1 MKLKSSGFAVISC
14 QVGTEHVLQREVLG
28 QGWRLAFS
36 RRGLV
41 SFKCVQPTELLP
53 KGIFV
58 RTAFWGLGLIK
69 GNEVQENLEFLIGR
83 LREIGEAIQ
92 FDRFHIWPRDRAPVG
107 HYDFEPGDD
116 RVIRDLGKAVEN
128 ALLTEGLLKTAG
140 FNRIAEPMHNVLDL
154 VLVDPFHWA
163 VGWHSVPQN
172 DDLGV
177 YEQTISSMALPMS
190 WPGGVQPLTPSG
202 PVVSRAYFKAAEAI
216 AWSRFDIRK
225 DQVAIEIGAS
235 PGGASE
241 RLLHLGL
248 HVIGIDP
255 AEICPK
261 ILNHPS
267 FHHIKARAGDLPRR
281 VFTGAD
287 WLFVD
292 SNVRPQQTLTTVE
305 NIVTHRGSTLKGF
318 IITLKLPCLDSV
330 RDLPTWISRIK
341 DCGAR
346 DIKIRQLA
354 RGKMELC
361 MAGRLDSVS

>member
-1 MKLKSSGFAVISC
+1 MKLKSSGFAVVSC
-14 QVGTEHVLQREVLG
+14 QVDTEHELQREVLS

-41 SFKCVQPTELLP
+41 SFKSVQPTDLLP

-69 GNEVQENLEFLIGR
+69 GSEVQENLEILVGR
-83 LREIGEAIQ
+83 LRGIGEAIQ

-107 HYDFEPGDD
+107 HYDFEPGNDWFT
-116 RVIRDLGKAVEN
+116 RDLGKAVESV
-128 ALLTEGLLKTAG
+128 LLSEGFVKAPG
-140 FNRIAEPMHNVLDL
+140 FNRIAEPGHNVLDL
-154 VLVDPFHWA
+154 VLVDPSHWA

-172 DDLGV
+172 DELGI
-177 YEQTISSMALPMS
+177 YEHTISSMTLPMS
-190 WPGGVQPLTPSG
+190 WPGGVQPLTHSG

-225 DQVAIEIGAS
+225 DQTAIEIGAS

-248 HVIGIDP
+248 RVIGIDP

-261 ILNHPS
+261 VLNHPN
-267 FHHIKARAGDLPRR
+267 FHHIKARAGDLPRA

-292 SNVRPQQTLTTVE
+292 SNVRPKQTLTTVE

-330 RDLPTWISRIK
+330 HEVATWISRIK
-341 DCGAR
+341 DWGAQ
-346 DIKIRQLA
+346 DIKVRHLA

-361 MAGRLDSVS
+361 LAGRFGSIN